1 MFRCSIPNI
10 RWITAT
16 LETLEFKNL
25 QQITIRLYPTT
36 LVELTEGANH
46 RDLQDL
52 DRMLVQLWISH
63 SIRPLFVYVSEDGE
77 KDMRGHVLRL
87 LPELTRRGLVDVVG

>member
-1 MFRCSIPNI
+1 MDVGLSLDLSKATKLRDLMFRCSIPNI

-52 DRMLVQLWISH
+52 DRMLVQLTGGNE
-63 SIRPLFVYVSEDGE
+63 LFFH
-77 KDMRGHVLRL
+77 R
-87 LPELTRRGLVDVVG
+87 